1 MSDTAAS
8 PGPAAR
14 PPPAALTVDAFIR
27 TVLAQTPP
35 QAATAVAPTDAPR
48 PPPATEDDELCA
60 AAAEAECWW
69 RFTPGSASAAPVP
82 VEGVAAPAAA
92 DALLVLRVCRAPAA
106 APAPRTLPVRIVE
119 HPQAAAPP
127 TAPTAG
133 AEIHVLCGPAAP
145 AGVRDAAHRSA
156 AALCAALA
164 APGAPAALAP
174 LLAWRPLVLGAP
186 ARVVQGQ
193 EVPEQREQEHDT
205 GARLLHVN
213 TRGAVPVGEPA
224 ASCPAAPRDAGD
236 LEPCRIG
243 AVARTRCRSAI
254 MSVPDPLPAPCSPV
268 FLTDTAKQT
277 VSSISVLSGGPPSAQ
292 PPPPQPVPPAPAA
305 AASATTTTTTTTT
318 TTAASGNAP
327 TSSSPSEPKRRAG
340 RRGALPPLRVH
351 PPRLQSAPEGTS
363 GTGAGGLGGAAGAP
377 GVRPADSPRHL
388 TPGRHRHTGPEALFI
403 EHGESDRSNA
413 LSSRR
418 NTRSLVLLPRLSL
431 LSDPPSTSTTTTI
444 AASADSSRGSGR
456 GSSTDRGCVGAEDDD
471 EDGGGE
477 DNSRRYRA
485 IVSQIDD
492 GLFVSGE
499 EGAHNVC
506 ELRRLHVGSIVNV
519 AERACGA
526 CGACGGA
533 RAADMRY
540 LTVDLLDDGAREDLR
555 PLFLPI
561 IDVIERGRARGTGTL
576 LHCQQGISRSATF
589 AVGYEMWKRGLG
601 FRAAM
606 DYVAAR
612 RPVISPNGGFLGQ
625 LVLWGALVRDA
636 RDAPADAAP
645 RLLRV
650 VLHRGVRHQ
659 PFFVAQ
665 DVAVVSRRSLDARG
679 CFLLHV
685 PAQRLCYCWVGT
697 ASTPQLRAGAAAVAQ
712 QMARYLWVARVV
724 DVRQSWEPLPFWRD
738 LRDDMGAVA
747 TVREFDRDYAPRRRD
762 VVYRFPAWDPVDL
775 PPPPAALA
783 RPVADEALR
792 QVWVMLHVPPPS
804 APSSSSDAGSSS
816 SSSAPQPCILVW
828 VPPGPF
834 YVRVAPDTD
843 TDDRDTIVRH
853 VAAEFASVCALP
865 PATPVRAVASIAE
878 FCAARAAAAT
888 SSSSSSSSSS
898 SPPPP

>member
-1 MSDTAAS
+1 MSDTTPS
-8 PGPAAR
+8 PGPAT
-14 PPPAALTVDAFIR
+14 PDALTVDAFIR
-27 TVLAQTPP
+27 AVLAVP
-35 QAATAVAPTDAPR
+35 APAPSSSSSSSSSRTTDAP
-48 PPPATEDDELCA
+48 TEDDERCVTA
-60 AAAEAECWW
+60 AAPRAVEGERWW
-69 RFTPGSASAAPVP
+69 RFTPGADAAVPVP
-82 VEGVAAPAAA
+82 AESVAAPAAT
-92 DALLVLRVCRAPAA
+92 DALLVLRVCRPLPAA
-106 APAPRTLPVRIVE
+106 PHEDGDDDPATLPVRIVE
-119 HPQAAAPP
+119 HTQAASAAATGPP
-127 TAPTAG
+127 G
-133 AEIHVLCGPAAP
+133 ADIHIVCGPGAPEGVCAA
-145 AGVRDAAHRSA
+145 VHRSA

-164 APGAPAALAP
+164 TPGAPAALARLIP
-174 LLAWRPLVLGAP
+174 WKPFVLGAP
-186 ARVVQGQ
+186 ARLVLPRADEPQPPLQ
-193 EVPEQREQEHDT
+193 QR
-205 GARLLHVN
+205 L
-213 TRGAVPVGEPA
+213 PV
-224 ASCPAAPRDAGD
+224 SPRDAGD

-254 MSVPDPLPAPCSPV
+254 MSVPDPPPAPCSPV

-277 VSSISVLSGGPPSAQ
+277 VSSISVLTAGSTPQ
-292 PPPPQPVPPAPAA
+292 PPHPQAQAQAPQAHAAPQQAPPVTPTAA
-305 AASATTTTTTTTT
+305 AEA
-318 TTAASGNAP
+318 
-327 TSSSPSEPKRRAG
+327 KRRTG

-351 PPRLQSAPEGTS
+351 PPRLQSAPEGVAGGTAGG
-363 GTGAGGLGGAAGAP
+363 GTGA
-377 GVRPADSPRHL
+377 RPADSPRHL

-403 EHGESDRSNA
+403 EHGDPDRSNA

-431 LSDPPSTSTTTTI
+431 LNDPPPPST
-444 AASADSSRGSGR
+444 AAETRTKN
-456 GSSTDRGCVGAEDDD
+456 GSSTDRGSVGSGAEEEEEEEGD
-471 EDGGGE
+471 EGGE

-499 EGAHNVC
+499 EGAHNLC

-519 AERACGA
+519 AERACTS
-526 CGACGGA
+526 CGGCGSSGSDGSSGDGSSGA
-533 RAADMRY
+533 GVRAADMRY

-561 IDVIERGRARGTGTL
+561 IDLIERGRARGTGTL

-601 FRAAM
+601 FRAAL

-625 LVLWGALVRDA
+625 LVLWGALVRAA
-636 RDAPADAAP
+636 RDAPPDAPP

-659 PFFVAQ
+659 PFYVAQ

-685 PAQRLCYCWVGT
+685 PAQRLCYCWAGT
-697 ASTPQLRAGAAAVAQ
+697 ASTPPLRAGAAAVAA
-712 QMARYLWVARVV
+712 QMARRLWVARVV

-762 VVYRFPAWDPVDL
+762 VVYRYPAWDPVDTA
-775 PPPPAALA
+775 PARAD
-783 RPVADEALR
+783 DEARR
-792 QVWVMLHVPPPS
+792 QIWVMLHV
-804 APSSSSDAGSSS
+804 APAGDNHSSEGDSNEGSET
-816 SSSAPQPCILVW
+816 APQPCILVW

-843 TDDRDTIVRH
+843 TADRATVVRH
-853 VAAEFASVCALP
+853 VAAEFAAVCALP
-865 PATPVRAVASIAE
+865 RDTPVRTVASIAE
-878 FCAARAAAAT
+878 FNVARNAAPA
-888 SSSSSSSSSS
+888 SSSSSSAPL
-898 SPPPP
+898 PP